1 MFLVG
6 GGIFVHNVDFIHHL
20 LADYQLADGLLG
32 NVATLVVGVIVSQLR
47 AIVLP
52 AMKLFSKH

>member
-32 NVATLVVGVIVSQLR
+32 NVATVSRGCDRRRDCLCDCITR
-47 AIVLP
+47 DEIIW
-52 AMKLFSKH
+52 

>member
-1 MFLVG
+1 MG
-6 GGIFVHNVDFIHHL
+6 GGIFVHNVSFIHHL

-32 NVATLVVGVIVSQLR
+32 NVATLVVGVIVGAIAC

-52 AMKLFSKH
+52 AMKLFGKH